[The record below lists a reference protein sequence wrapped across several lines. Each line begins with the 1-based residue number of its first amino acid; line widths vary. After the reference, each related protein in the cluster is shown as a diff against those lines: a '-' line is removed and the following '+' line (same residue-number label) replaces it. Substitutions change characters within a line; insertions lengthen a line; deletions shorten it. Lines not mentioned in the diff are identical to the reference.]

1 MLCENFRFLAFTV
14 WAVQFDAH
22 RSVGFIQTGACRKIE
37 KIYFFHRK
45 QLVVC
50 IERELIFVK
59 MSENNNQQ
67 AKKKRT
73 SRSMKAGVSFP
84 VSRIDRKLRERRYAK
99 RFGEQASVYMTAV
112 IEYLVAEVVE
122 CAGFEAQEEKKA
134 RITPRHLQLAVYKD
148 MELHE
153 LLSKITIARGGVY
166 PHIQTVL
173 LPKKATIPIPTPV
186 PIPTPTPTPTS
197 ILTPTPTSTPTPEMN
212 EDQPTD
218 N

>member
-1 MLCENFRFLAFTV
+1 
-14 WAVQFDAH
+14 
-22 RSVGFIQTGACRKIE
+22 
-37 KIYFFHRK
+37 
-45 QLVVC
+45 
-50 IERELIFVK
+50 
-59 MSENNNQQ
+59 MSENNNQ

-73 SRSMKAGVSFP
+73 SRSKKAGVSFP
-84 VSRIDRKLRERRYAK
+84 VGRIDRKLRERRYAK

-122 CAGFEAQEEKKA
+122 CAGFEAKEEKKA

-148 MELHE
+148 MELHD

-173 LPKKATIPIPTPV
+173 LPKKAPIPIPTPV
-186 PIPTPTPTPTS
+186 PIPIPTPVPT
-197 ILTPTPTSTPTPEMN
+197 TTPEIN